1 MMKKSTFIRLQPN
14 ESKVYHAASRI
25 YASYIA
31 SNRAHQENDEQM
43 MLKAVESAI
52 KLAELTDSMVQSDDE
67 LN

>member
-31 SNRAHQENDEQM
+31 ANQLNKENDAEI
-43 MLKAVESAI
+43 MLKSVESAI

-67 LN
+67 LK

>member
-1 MMKKSTFIRLQPN
+1 MKKSTFIRLQPN

-31 SNRAHQENDEQM
+31 ANQLNEENDADI
-43 MLKAVESAI
+43 MLKSVESAI

-67 LN
+67 LK